1 MPFDTLLAPGQHV
14 QAQRVFVVPIG
25 AVILGLVFTHE
36 GTGAWF
42 PACCIIGAAGSL
54 LHKRTFQRLE

>member
-1 MPFDTLLAPGQHV
+1 VPFDTLLAPDERV
-14 QAQRVFVVPIG
+14 LAQRTFVVPAG
-25 AVILGLVFTHE
+25 AVIVGLVFTHE